1 MHPPAPEDGC
11 PLTFCKIFLNNLFCK
26 VVHSACLVFPAKT
39 ITGQAEPVTGQPKPA
54 VYTAVLISENGQKSR
69 KTSPL
74 HPIFWN
80 RDVQRLCAVWSVVPR
95 LHQHSPYT
103 PHTLPL
109 QDGSKV
115 LFYGFVNKERQGYLG
130 DVMVECWWSVGEVF
144 KQHSTSSKPLY
155 RKAFREIWVECGVL
169 NEIRSTCAV
178 GRCCGLK
185 SQSSWVELL
194 VHEEFTRFWV
204 KQSTG
209 IHNIC
214 IIYNGT
220 CIVINIKYRVGQ
232 QTKLIVQL
240 YLLSITRNYL
250 FTTLRPLLM
259 YSPLIYCLRNH
270 PRIFK

>member
-1 MHPPAPEDGC
+1 MFRRLSVDYTWDSSETLIC
-11 PLTFCKIFLNNLFCK
+11 NLFCK

-39 ITGQAEPVTGQPKPA
+39 ITGQAEPVTGQPEPA
-54 VYTAVLISENGQKSR
+54 PYTAVLMSENGQKSR

-74 HPIFWN
+74 HPN
-80 RDVQRLCAVWSVVPR
+80 LSEPR
-95 LHQHSPYT
+95 CTKALRCVECCPNT
-103 PHTLPL
+103 PPTLPL
-109 QDGSKV
+109 HSTHTPPFKMVLKNCSTGSSMRKDR
-115 LFYGFVNKERQGYLG
+115 EYLG
-130 DVMVECWWSVGEVF
+130 GVLVESLWSVGEVF
-144 KQHSTSSKPLY
+144 KQHSTPLKPLY

-169 NEIRSTCAV
+169 DEFRSTCAD
-178 GRCCGLK
+178 
-185 SQSSWVELL
+185 
-194 VHEEFTRFWV
+194 
-204 KQSTG
+204 
-209 IHNIC
+209 IC